1 MDKGYLVGNR
11 YEIIRTLGEGG
22 MANVYLANDIRTNQK
37 VAVKALRYDLQD
49 DESVKRRF
57 EREAKA
63 TGTLSHP
70 HIVNILYVCNDNGN
84 QYIIIEYV
92 HGPNLKKYIR
102 EHFPIPYH
110 EVVDIMEQICS
121 AVAEAHAHGIIHR
134 DLKPENIL
142 VDDSKD
148 PIQVKVSD
156 FGIALALSDRS
167 ITRTNS
173 LLGSVHY
180 MSPEQIRG
188 GSATALSDIY
198 ALGIILYELLA
209 KTVPFQGDT
218 AVAVAL
224 KHSKEDIPDLQK
236 IDPNIP
242 QALENVV
249 LRATAKDPNQRYQ
262 AVTQMHDDLSTCLLP
277 ERAGEKKFVPIPT
290 NPMANNN
297 LDETRVMPP
306 LHETGQRRLEPPK
319 KKSKKKRNIIVAS
332 IIAVLAV
339 IILLFMVFKGNQ
351 ETTVPDLGNL
361 TLKQARV
368 MLRGAD
374 LQVGNI
380 TKENDDNV
388 DAGHVIRSVPN
399 KGLKMKNNADVN
411 LFVSLGAT
419 YYKMPNLVGKEYDD
433 ISDNLSKRG
442 FKVKLKYMANNN
454 YTAGTILQQ
463 SVSPGKK
470 VIAKKQT
477 LTLTLAK
484 AQPARKKVTH
494 VRDLTGYNL
503 KSIQDYAKEI
513 NVTLDVSYDFSDS
526 ISDGLLISQTP
537 SANSV
542 INPGDTLSVTMSKGP
557 EDSKNN
563 STSDSDSNNDSN
575 NSSSNNNN
583 NSNNSSNSTK
593 TVTRSINI
601 PYTND
606 GTNSPNKVTIYLG
619 DNNHNVSNVYRT
631 MNISQDTPLT
641 LSFSL
646 KDGQTGNY
654 TVENNNSTVLS
665 GSVSG

>member
-22 MANVYLANDIRTNQK
+22 MANVYLANDIKTNQK

-70 HIVNILYVCNDNGN
+70 NIVNVLDVCNDNGN

-110 EVVDIMEQICS
+110 EVVSIMEQICS

-142 VDDSKD
+142 VDDSKN

-188 GSATALSDIY
+188 GSATELSDIY
-198 ALGIILYELLA
+198 ALGIILFELLA
-209 KTVPFQGDT
+209 KTVPFTGDT

-224 KHSKEDIPDLQK
+224 KHSKEDIPDLKQ

-242 QALENVV
+242 QPLENVV

-262 AVTQMHDDLSTCLLP
+262 SVTEMYQDLSTVLLP
-277 ERAGEKKFVPIPT
+277 ERAGENKFIP
-290 NPMANNN
+290 NPMQEQDND
-297 LDETRVMPP
+297 LDKTRVMPP
-306 LHETGQRRLEPPK
+306 LHGDDSQAKLQAPQK
-319 KKSKKKRNIIVAS
+319 KKNKKKRNIIIAS
-332 IIAVLAV
+332 IIG
-339 IILLFMVFKGNQ
+339 ILLIFFLLFLAIKGNQ
-351 ETTVPDLGNL
+351 ETTVPDLSNM
-361 TLKQARV
+361 TLKQAKV
-368 MLRGAD
+368 MLRGSN
-374 LQVGNI
+374 LQVGTI
-380 TKENDDNV
+380 SKENDDDV
-388 DAGHVIRSVPN
+388 EAGHVIRSIPN
-399 KGLKMKNNADVN
+399 KGLKLKNNADVN
-411 LFVSLGAT
+411 LVVSLGAT
-419 YYKMPNLVGKEYDD
+419 YYKMPNLVGKQYDD
-433 ISDNLSKRG
+433 VQDNLEKRG
-442 FKVKLKYMANNN
+442 FTVKLKYKANNS
-454 YTAGTILQQ
+454 YTTGTILKQ
-463 SVSPGKK
+463 SITPGDK
-470 VIAKKQT
+470 VIAKKKT

-484 AQPARKKVTH
+484 PQTSKKKSTR

-513 NVTLDVSYDFSDS
+513 NVTLDVSYDNSDT
-526 ISDGLLISQTP
+526 IPDGILISQSPTAG
-537 SANSV
+537 STINS
-542 INPGDTLSVTMSKGP
+542 GGTLSVTISKGSSS
-557 EDSKNN
+557 DSNN
-563 STSDSDSNNDSN
+563 SNNNDSN
-575 NSSSNNNN
+575 N
-583 NSNNSSNSTK
+583 NSNNTK
-593 TVTRSINI
+593 TLTRNITI
-601 PYTND
+601 PYTSD
-606 GTNSPNKVTIYLG
+606 GTNTPNKVTIYLS
-619 DNNHNVSNVYRT
+619 DANHNISSPYRT
-631 MNISQDTPLT
+631 MNITTDTPVTLT
-641 LSFSL
+641 FNV

-654 TVENNNSTVLS
+654 VVENNNSTILS